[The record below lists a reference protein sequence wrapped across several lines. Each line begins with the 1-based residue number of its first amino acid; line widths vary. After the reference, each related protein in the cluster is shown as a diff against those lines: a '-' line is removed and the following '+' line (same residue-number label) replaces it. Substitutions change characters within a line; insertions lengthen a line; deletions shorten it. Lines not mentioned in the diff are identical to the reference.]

1 MTVEPEQNSH
11 QIVVERLWKVFGNNP
26 SVALEAGNAEKSRE
40 EIQTEFGQVV
50 ALRNVSFQVQK
61 GETFVVMGL
70 SGSGK
75 STLVRCL
82 IRLIESTSG
91 NIIIDDQNVT
101 SLDEKELRDFRRSK
115 VSMVFQNFGLLPH
128 RNVIDN
134 ACYGLEVKGLSKKD
148 RYQRAQR
155 MLDLV
160 GLNGWETS
168 KVSQLSGGMQQRV
181 GLARALAVE
190 PEILLLDEPFSGLDP
205 LIRRQMRSELAI
217 LQKEIKKTLVFITHD
232 LDEAVTVGDRIAI
245 MRDGEII
252 QMGTPEEIILNPV
265 DDFVSEFT
273 EDVSKDRVL
282 NASSI
287 SVTPDLI
294 CTYPADLN
302 ELKDKL
308 DRIKPKHIA
317 FVSELGVSLG
327 VLMRSDIEQTS
338 STKELDHCLA
348 NSPDSM
354 KSFSNVK
361 PAIARL
367 ANSETP
373 IPVIDSE
380 EHLIGVIT
388 RGSILVALAE

>member
-11 QIVVERLWKVFGNNP
+11 QIAVERLWKVFGNNP

-148 RYQRAQR
+148 RYERAQR

-302 ELKDKL
+302 ELKEKL

-317 FVSELGVSLG
+317 FVSESGVSLG

>member
-148 RYQRAQR
+148 RYERAQR
-155 MLDLV
+155 MLDL
-160 GLNGWETS
+160 L
-168 KVSQLSGGMQQRV
+168 
-181 GLARALAVE
+181 
-190 PEILLLDEPFSGLDP
+190 
-205 LIRRQMRSELAI
+205 
-217 LQKEIKKTLVFITHD
+217 
-232 LDEAVTVGDRIAI
+232 
-245 MRDGEII
+245 
-252 QMGTPEEIILNPV
+252 
-265 DDFVSEFT
+265 
-273 EDVSKDRVL
+273 
-282 NASSI
+282 
-287 SVTPDLI
+287 
-294 CTYPADLN
+294 C
-302 ELKDKL
+302 LKC
-308 DRIKPKHIA
+308 
-317 FVSELGVSLG
+317 G
-327 VLMRSDIEQTS
+327 
-338 STKELDHCLA
+338 
-348 NSPDSM
+348 
-354 KSFSNVK
+354 
-361 PAIARL
+361 
-367 ANSETP
+367 
-373 IPVIDSE
+373 
-380 EHLIGVIT
+380 
-388 RGSILVALAE
+388 

>member
-148 RYQRAQR
+148 RYERAQR

-317 FVSELGVSLG
+317 FVSEAGVSLG

>member
-11 QIVVERLWKVFGNNP
+11 QIAVERLWKVFGNNP